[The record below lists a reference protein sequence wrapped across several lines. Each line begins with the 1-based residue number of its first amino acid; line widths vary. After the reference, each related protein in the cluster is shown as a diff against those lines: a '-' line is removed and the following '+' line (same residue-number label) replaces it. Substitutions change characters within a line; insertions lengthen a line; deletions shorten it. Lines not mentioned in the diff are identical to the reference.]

1 MFESEIPTILC
12 RTKRVWDKIANDYSY
27 WREIPEAEYDGWVDR
42 CEELD
47 QRIESCLSSGC
58 YIIGDITYWRERAAE
73 ITLAQLSDTRLRS
86 LQRLLK
92 GRFRDWRII
101 LQVWSDVDENKHVG
115 NMLIGRDFFVITR
128 GLERH
133 FPLAI
138 VKK

>member
-1 MFESEIPTILC
+1 MPAILC
-12 RTKRVWDKIANDYSY
+12 RTKKVWDKIANDFSY
-27 WREIPEAEYDGWVDR
+27 WREIPETEYDAWVDR

-47 QRIESCLSSGC
+47 QRIESCFSEC

-73 ITLAQLSDTRLRS
+73 ITLAQLSDKRLRN

-92 GRFRDWRII
+92 GQFRDWRIV
-101 LQVWSDVDENKHVG
+101 LQVWSDADNAKHSG
-115 NMLIGRDFFVITR
+115 NMLIGRDFFIITR

-138 VKK
+138 VEK